1 VCPPISSNVPALTFS
16 STAVP
21 YIFAT
26 QYDFSALATGLVFL
40 GLSAGYIVAA
50 CGVVT
55 LALYRRRRLQKM
67 IAAKQKPSPPA
78 PEAQLLL
85 GKTGSPAI
93 VVSLFVLGWTAHA
106 KVHWMVPVVALGVY
120 GCGFILV
127 FVSRPS
133 IAYVPLPEPQ
143 S

>member
-1 VCPPISSNVPALTFS
+1 M
-16 STAVP
+16 
-21 YIFAT
+21 
-26 QYDFSALATGLVFL
+26 FL

-55 LALYRRRRLQKM
+55 LALYRRRHLQKM

-93 VVSLFVLGWTAHA
+93 VISLFVLGWTAHA
-106 KVHWMVPVVALGVY
+106 RVHWMVPVVALGVY

-127 FVSRPS
+127 FVSRP
-133 IAYVPLPEPQ
+133 YLGPLELLDTQ
-143 S
+143 D